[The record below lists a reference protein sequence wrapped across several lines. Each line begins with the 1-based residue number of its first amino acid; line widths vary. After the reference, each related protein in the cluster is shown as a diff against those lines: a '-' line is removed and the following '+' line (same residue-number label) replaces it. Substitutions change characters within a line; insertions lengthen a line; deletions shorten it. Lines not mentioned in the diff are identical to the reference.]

1 MPREAHTLQ
10 ADQLK
15 HKDFLTRDII
25 RNRVKEQLR
34 DMLKIM
40 YLLVQKLVCI
50 LNQMGSIML
59 VVVGG
64 EFKRYGSVS
73 GRHGVDGP
81 HVHQP
86 QRNVNG
92 SDIRGGLFN
101 PKKGM
106 GVDSPNALDIKQLYQ
121 YLFNGKYQ

>member
-1 MPREAHTLQ
+1 
-10 ADQLK
+10 
-15 HKDFLTRDII
+15 
-25 RNRVKEQLR
+25 
-34 DMLKIM
+34 M
-40 YLLVQKLVCI
+40 YTKSNGFNNV
-50 LNQMGSIML
+50 GSS
-59 VVVGG
+59 GG